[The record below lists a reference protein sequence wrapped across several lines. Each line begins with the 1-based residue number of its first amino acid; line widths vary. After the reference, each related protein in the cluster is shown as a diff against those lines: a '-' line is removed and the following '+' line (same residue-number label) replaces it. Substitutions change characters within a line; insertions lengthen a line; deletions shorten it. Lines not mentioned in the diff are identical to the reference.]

1 VLGSRPVESVSAYP
15 RRFGKYVLIS
25 PLAQGGM
32 GEIHLA
38 YSGQAELKKLCVI
51 KTILGH
57 LADEE
62 FIARFLDEAKTV
74 VKLSHGNLVPVFE
87 AGNFEGQF
95 FLAMEYIEGRDL
107 RDVWNRLGEAQRTM
121 PLDLALY
128 IVREICRGLTYVHGF
143 GDLHLVHR
151 DVSPPNVLLSYTGE
165 VKLTDFG
172 VATSTIKLQKTAPGI
187 LLGKLSYMS
196 PEQAKNEKVDARA
209 DIYSAGVI
217 LWELITGKRLFPPDK
232 SQLERYERA
241 INPLIA
247 APSTVNHSL
256 PPVLDLVVARAL
268 SPQRESRIA
277 EAELLRRELAS
288 QLAKLSPTTDAL
300 SLQALLKELY
310 GPDITREREERHRLL
325 EEMAPRIREIM
336 EPPSAAAEKAAR
348 EPTEPAHMP
357 DEPMLAPAR
366 LAPGTV
372 LADRYDIKAYIGEG
386 GMGTVYLA
394 THVEIGKQVAVK
406 VLHPVYSRMPDVVTR
421 FRQEARAASK
431 IGHPHIVEV
440 YDSGTTSDGSVYFV
454 MEKLDGVDLAEVL
467 DAEGTVAIERAID
480 IGTQICEA
488 VAAAHEAGI
497 IHRDLKP
504 ENVFLTSREGTPDFV
519 KILDFGIAKSMEIE
533 EHSKRERLTYP
544 GVAMGTPEYMA
555 PEQAAGQSA
564 DRRADIYAVG
574 ALIYEMLVGQPP
586 HSGENLMAVL
596 KRKATEDVRPP
607 RQIRPEVP
615 EALERLVLWALSFK
629 PEDRPQ
635 SMAQM
640 IYELHKLT
648 RGRAGAVA
656 TLLGIPGVSGPPV
669 GPALAPPVSTSPLGP
684 ARPYYDT
691 ARVKPLDLPIPS
703 QTVPWKGAAGWSR
716 RRALPLAL
724 IAVALVAGAVVAL
737 RLGSSSRQKAGT
749 GSASA
754 LGVTRRDG
762 GRSLLDRRVVDRT
775 PPDAGEPDEET
786 TPDAG
791 KGRKPVR
798 KTHPVAQHYLKIGR
812 QHLAHG
818 DFAAAHH
825 DFGLAAKNPK
835 TRGAAQ
841 VGLAEVEFQLGRF
854 KEAERIAK
862 EAVKNGGGLRARLVL
877 ANVYF
882 KLKSYAKAVKAYQQV
897 LAIDPKHKE
906 AQRNLDAAQK
916 RLKSK

>member
-1 VLGSRPVESVSAYP
+1 VERVSAYP

-62 FIARFLDEAKTV
+62 FIARFLDEAKV
-74 VKLSHGNLVPVFE
+74 MVKLSHGNLVPVFE
-87 AGNFEGQF
+87 AGDFEGQF

-209 DIYSAGVI
+209 DLYSAGVI
-217 LWELITGKRLFPPDK
+217 LWELMTGQRLFPPDK

-241 INPLIA
+241 INPSIPA
-247 APSTVNHSL
+247 ASTVNAKL
-256 PPVLDLVVARAL
+256 PPALDLIVARAL

-310 GPDITREREERHRLL
+310 GPDITRERDERHRLL
-325 EEMAPRIREIM
+325 EELAPRIREIM
-336 EPPSAAAEKAAR
+336 EPHSAAIERAAR
-348 EPTEPAHMP
+348 EPTQPAVMP

-372 LADRYDIKAYIGEG
+372 LADRYDIKSYIGEG

-431 IGHPHIVEV
+431 IGHPHIVDV

-467 DAEGTVAIERAID
+467 DAEGTLAVERAID
-480 IGTQICEA
+480 IGTQVCEA

-519 KILDFGIAKSMEIE
+519 KILDFGIAKSVELE

-596 KRKATEDVRPP
+596 RRKATEDVKPP
-607 RQIRPEVP
+607 RSIRPEVP
-615 EALERLVLWALSFK
+615 EELERLVLWALSFK

-669 GPALAPPVSTSPLGP
+669 GPTLAPPVSTSPMGTRS
-684 ARPYYDT
+684 AYTYDT
-691 ARVKPLDLPIPS
+691 ARVKALDLPIPS
-703 QTVPWKGAAGWSR
+703 QAVPWKGAGGWR
-716 RRALPLAL
+716 PRALPLAL
-724 IAVALVAGAVVAL
+724 IAVAVVALAVVAL
-737 RLGSSSRQKAGT
+737 RLGGSGKQNAGT

-754 LGVTRRDG
+754 LGVARRDA
-762 GRSLLDRRVVDRT
+762 GRPPPDRRVVDRT
-775 PPDAGEPDEET
+775 PPDVGEPDEEG

-791 KGRKPVR
+791 KGKKSVRKPQQI
-798 KTHPVAQHYLKIGR
+798 AQHNLKLGR

-825 DFGLAAKNPK
+825 DFGLAAKNPRM
-835 TRGAAQ
+835 RGAAQ

-854 KEAERIAK
+854 AEAERIAK

-877 ANVYF
+877 GNVYF
-882 KLKSYAKAVKAYQQV
+882 KLRNYPKAVNAYQQV